1 MMVVLMR
8 KPPEG
13 LQGNDAEMAR
23 CDALFLVGQEQP
35 QRRSGI
41 IAATEPAS
49 RVRTICR
56 CKSYLRRAVMG
67 KVGGG
72 RQHFRKMNGDAAPSG
87 CRSARRRRHAVSGD
101 SGLAQAALISAK
113 QLEAGQITRAEVG
126 HVPAGRLHELRLR
139 A

>member
-67 KVGGG
+67 KVGG
-72 RQHFRKMNGDAAPSG
+72 RAATLQEDE
-87 CRSARRRRHAVSGD
+87 RRRGSLRMPFSTASSTRSVRGQRARASSLDLG
-101 SGLAQAALISAK
+101 QA
-113 QLEAGQITRAEVG
+113 TR
-126 HVPAGRLHELRLR
+126 
-139 A
+139 